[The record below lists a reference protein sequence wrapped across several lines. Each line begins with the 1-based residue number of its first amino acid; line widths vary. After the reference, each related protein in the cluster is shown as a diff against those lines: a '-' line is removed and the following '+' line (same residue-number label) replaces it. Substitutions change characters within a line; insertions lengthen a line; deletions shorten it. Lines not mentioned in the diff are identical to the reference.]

1 VSQDQR
7 TAWPTFFIGHL
18 TGPAALLW
26 RWGFVGNSEGNREAL
41 AGDRAGR
48 GHRGP
53 VTAAATDAPAQD
65 TCLVNGRGVR
75 SSSPATP

>member
-1 VSQDQR
+1 VSPDQR

-26 RWGFVGNSEGNREAL
+26 RWGFFGSSEGNREAL

-48 GHRGP
+48 GHGGP
-53 VTAAATDAPAQD
+53 DTTAATDPPAQG
-65 TCLVNGRGVR
+65 TCLVNGRGAH
-75 SSSPATP
+75 SSSPAAP